1 MLKPHQSMMSLCDS
15 LLAGKASDLTMT
27 FKPIDTVIL
36 DLTVTCTACGYRI
49 QPNEV
54 VLVAPQSVRCPKC
67 QQVFSASHCKVA

>member
-1 MLKPHQSMMSLCDS
+1 VVLRQPANKNGIT
-15 LLAGKASDLTMT
+15 LAMT
-27 FKPIDTVIL
+27 FKPTGTVIL

-67 QQVFSASHCKVA
+67 QQDFSPSHSKVA